1 MNTLTRGLLR
11 GAAAGAAGTT
21 ALNFVTYLDMAVRGR
36 GASNTPER
44 TVEKLVTE
52 AGASIPGDQE
62 TRQNRLSGLGPLT
75 GLVTGMAGGAV
86 LGLIRST
93 GLRLPLPVAA
103 VASAVG
109 VMAMTNGS
117 MSVLEITDP
126 RSWSTAD
133 WLSDAL
139 PHAAYGVVTAWTVGE
154 LAGG

>member
-36 GASNTPER
+36 GASNTPEK
-44 TVEKLVTE
+44 TVERLVAE
-52 AGASIPGDQE
+52 AGASIPGDEE

-93 GLRLPLPVAA
+93 GLRLPLPVTAT
-103 VASAVG
+103 ASAVG
-109 VMAMTNGS
+109 VMAMTDSS
-117 MSVLEITDP
+117 MSALGITEP

-133 WLSDAL
+133 WLADAL
-139 PHAAYGVVTAWTVGE
+139 PHAAYGVVTAWTARE

>member
-109 VMAMTNGS
+109 VMAMTDGS